1 MPTWISRWRLAV
13 LLSLLLTAMTLAI
26 LWSHGGSV
34 EGYRVAIRATART
47 SLLLFLLAYTASAL
61 AQLYPGT
68 FARRLLRER
77 RALGLSFAA
86 SHALHLYAIIVF
98 WNTDPVLFGT
108 QSNTPSQSF
117 GSIAYLFIALMALTS
132 NERAVR
138 WLGPKRWSRLHA
150 IGGLYIWG
158 TFVVSFAKRAP
169 DKPLYWAAVMLLLA
183 VMVLRLWAS
192 RLKRRPAAAAA

>member
-1 MPTWISRWRLAV
+1 MPIWISRWRLTV
-13 LLSLLLTAMTLAI
+13 LLSLLLTAMTIAI

-47 SLLLFLLAYTASAL
+47 SLVLFLLAYTASAL
-61 AQLYPGT
+61 TQLYPGA

-98 WNTDPVLFGT
+98 WNADPALFAT
-108 QSNTPSQSF
+108 QSNLVSQSF

-132 NERAVR
+132 NDPAVR
-138 WLGPKRWSRLHA
+138 WLGPRNWRRLHA
-150 IGGLYIWG
+150 VGGLYIWG

-169 DKPLYWAAVMLLLA
+169 DKPLYWAAVALLFA
-183 VMVLRLWAS
+183 VIGLKLWAW
-192 RLKRRPAAAAA
+192 RLRRRQAAAAA

>member
-13 LLSLLLTAMTLAI
+13 LLSLLLTAMTLVI

-61 AQLYPGT
+61 AQLYPGA

-98 WNTDPVLFGT
+98 WNADPVLFGT
-108 QSNTPSQSF
+108 QSNALSQSF

-132 NERAVR
+132 NDRALR
-138 WLGPKRWSRLHA
+138 WLGAKRWGRLHA

-169 DKPLYWAAVMLLLA
+169 DKPVYWAAVILLLA
-183 VMVLRLWAS
+183 VMMLKLWAS
-192 RLKRRPAAAAA
+192 RLKRRPAAASA

>member
-61 AQLYPGT
+61 AQLYPGA
-68 FARRLLRER
+68 FARHLLRER

-98 WNTDPVLFGT
+98 WNADPVLFGT
-108 QSNTPSQSF
+108 QSNTLSQSF

-132 NERAVR
+132 NDRALR
-138 WLGPKRWSRLHA
+138 WLGAKRWGRLHA

-169 DKPLYWAAVMLLLA
+169 DKPVYWAAVILLLA
-183 VMVLRLWAS
+183 VMMLKLWAS
-192 RLKRRPAAAAA
+192 RLKRRPAAASA